1 MKITSLTVSLVC
13 FLLTTNVF
21 SQDIKYPKNIEWNRA
36 GAVTPFPDTSEV
48 DRIYQVPPP
57 SAVNDWQL
65 IQSAID
71 SAGAASGTSLVL
83 LNEGIYTLNRPL
95 IFEAGIHDNVYVK
108 GAGPDHLMHTGPGTT
123 LKFDFSDPETFNVPV
138 YGGMNAAIA
147 FKGGRDV
154 LLGTIT
160 KYDSH
165 TNRVTIASSQSDPEE
180 GDFVRI
186 RSNSGDCKKHPCM
199 GQVNRVSKVISSSP
213 LVVELDHDFSLTW
226 EQQEEYGGLTLDVHT
241 FHALQNVGVSSLGMV
256 TVGYQAEP
264 LPDHF
269 VCSDEPEAGRSPHGH
284 HIVAFRV
291 YNANISDL
299 HSYQPISHHVQ
310 MIESLNNTISES
322 FFNDAIYRHGCN
334 GGHGYGVNL
343 WRKSTLNLVENNSFR
358 HLRRSMVF
366 NRGVHKN
373 VFGYNYSREV
383 AAQTGSSIRGDLSSR
398 NMFDSG
404 NLSEG
409 NILERILNDTY
420 HEKTYT
426 AYKNTYFRNYTYHNY
441 LENEGGIENYF
452 IGNQGEFS
460 GNHDPMS
467 VNADLYAF
475 DGSTTSTHE
484 NASSGYSNPD
494 YLLNTISLYHQE
506 IPDFITRNDSWNQ
519 NYSWPPIGPRL
530 NYNDPP
536 LTQDIPARGRYC
548 AAYKNYPD
556 SVYRCSGI
564 PASSTGERGNSLD

>member
-21 SQDIKYPKNIEWNRA
+21 SQDINYPKNIEWDRA

-48 DRIYQVPPP
+48 DRIYRVPPP

-95 IFEAGIHDNVYVK
+95 IFEAGSHDNVYVK

-160 KYDSH
+160 KYDSN

-180 GDFVRI
+180 SDFVRI

-213 LVVELDHDFSLTW
+213 LVLELDHDFSLTW

-291 YNANISDL
+291 YNAHVKDVSSYKPIASHL
-299 HSYQPISHHVQ
+299 YFLESYQ
-310 MIESLNNTISES
+310 NTVSGS
-322 FFNDAIYRHGCN
+322 FFNDVAYSHGCN

-343 WRKSTLNLVENNSFR
+343 WRKNTLNLIEDNIFR
-358 HLRRSMVF
+358 HLRRAMAIS
-366 NRGVHKN
+366 RGAHKN
-373 VFGYNYSREV
+373 VIGYNYSREV
-383 AAQTGSSIRGDLSSR
+383 WRQTGNPEQGGDIGSR
-398 NMFDSG
+398 NWNASG
-404 NLSEG
+404 NLVEG
-409 NILERILNDTY
+409 NRVSRIWNDTY
-420 HEKTYT
+420 HEKRYT
-426 AYKNTYFRNYTYHNY
+426 AYKDAYVRNYTTLNS
-441 LENEGGIENYF
+441 LENEGGIDIHF
-452 IGNQGEFS
+452 IGNQGEI
-460 GNHDPMS
+460 
-467 VNADLYAF
+467 
-475 DGSTTSTHE
+475 
-484 NASSGYSNPD
+484 SGYSNSSAIKADLYGFAETTPISHNSSHSD
-494 YLLNTISLYHQE
+494 SPNSDIILNISSLYHDE
-506 IPDFITRNDSWNQ
+506 PPAFIHQQDSWNRT
-519 NYSWPPIGPRL
+519 YTWPLTGPRL
-530 NYNDPP
+530 SKTGRQ

-548 AAYKNYPD
+548 EAYSDYPD
-556 SVYRCSGI
+556 SAFHCSEE
-564 PASSTGERGNSLD
+564 PVSSESERNED